1 MLTTEQA
8 LERLKKEGITENIQM
23 VRRWIRNGELP
34 ANAPAKRK
42 DGYLIS
48 ESDLAAFIERKR
60 KKPKR
65 TAAEYEAEIN
75 QLRAELER
83 VQAENDRLREELGRS
98 EERNSVLTRDLF
110 NALDKQEKD
119 QQVNWK
125 RKYDQL
131 LKQGQEKS
139 HKLHQA
145 QQEIEILRMKL
156 ANPEAYSPQEL
167 PTQNKPQPRPTS
179 GEPGEFTERFIFQ
192 KQKYEVKVY
201 VRNGK
206 YEIELYNGW
215 GSQQKEL
222 AINKTSPLFMRFLA
236 IVREK
241 HGISVEMSLASW
253 QQLVPVD

>member
-8 LERLKKEGITENIQM
+8 LERLKKEGITGNIQM

-34 ANAPAKRK
+34 ANAPSKRK
-42 DGYLIS
+42 DGYSIS
-48 ESDLAAFIERKR
+48 ETDLVAFIERKR

-65 TAAEYEAEIN
+65 TAAEYEAEID
-75 QLRAELER
+75 QLKAELER
-83 VQAENDRLREELGRS
+83 IQAENDRLREELGRS

-139 HKLHQA
+139 HMLHQA

-156 ANPEAYSPQEL
+156 ANPEVYSPHKIPAQEESQ
-167 PTQNKPQPRPTS
+167 TKPIAEQP
-179 GEPGEFTERFIFQ
+179 GGFTERFIFQ

-215 GSQQKEL
+215 GVRKEEL
-222 AINKTSPLFMRFLA
+222 TINKTSPLFMRFLA

-241 HGISVEMSLASW
+241 HGIGVEMALSSW